1 MLWTKR
7 AHQYTICWTFD
18 GSDESSHNCSS
29 HFWNHEFRIY
39 WNFASVFTLICSFRW
54 KYIKF
59 QLMKYRG
66 VICHDT
72 EEWCQFWRKTD
83 LLFQKWQ
90 KFGEFWSEPSK
101 LLKICTLIGPFCT
114 KYIIF
119 DPKKYRGVIYH
130 DTQESC
136 KIWRKTDLWFRKWHK
151 EFIKFPP
158 AHLKVS
164 KLLLWW
170 ENFVQSR
177 TWVN

>member
-1 MLWTKR
+1 
-7 AHQYTICWTFD
+7 
-18 GSDESSHNCSS
+18 
-29 HFWNHEFRIY
+29 
-39 WNFASVFTLICSFRW
+39 
-54 KYIKF
+54 
-59 QLMKYRG
+59 MKYRG

-130 DTQESC
+130 DTQESSKFEEKLTC
-136 KIWRKTDLWFRKWHK
+136 GFENDTKNSSNFHQHTWKCQNYYFDRGILSKVEHEWTKTL
-151 EFIKFPP
+151 
-158 AHLKVS
+158 
-164 KLLLWW
+164 
-170 ENFVQSR
+170 
-177 TWVN
+177 